1 MLGFAI
7 VHDAILVYLFAT
19 CGYQSAIDID
29 SKSEPAPKVRA
40 EGVVVATLENDEFQ
54 YHGVTFGF
62 S

>member
-7 VHDAILVYLFAT
+7 VHDAILIYLFAT
-19 CGYQSAIDID
+19 CGYQSAIDIG

-54 YHGVTFGF
+54 
-62 S
+62 